1 MSEKRREGAAAPP
14 SDAPKGEKKASPA
27 KSRKGGKRRFRWLRF
42 FEKPDFRVEREFL
55 AFGKRLLFTLL
66 IVAEVLIFLQ
76 MLPLAFREHRWG
88 ALAATLGIE
97 CVLLVSEA
105 VKLFA
110 VRGFR
115 NKIYCYVVDFVA
127 AFILTAVTGGSTY
140 LCTLYLIILTE
151 FYISSE
157 KMLPSAILCAVCM
170 AVYVCT
176 LALTSFFRPTGAV
189 SFLAVVAQSFND
201 LVIMLVHFVLVNFS
215 VRFYRQYLR
224 LTKALKE
231 LDESKAE
238 LQKAYD
244 NLAEV
249 TALEERQRIARD
261 IHDTAGH
268 SITTVI
274 MQTEAAKLIIDSRPE
289 EAKGKIIAANLQAKH
304 ALEELRESVHLLSGV
319 SGKGTLKS
327 ALEDIL
333 HESSDGTGITIRS
346 EIDDVAVSDA
356 KYRFL
361 CNTLKEGISNGLRHG
376 GATAFWFELKE
387 SGGKLRF
394 LLSDNGCG
402 VAINELKEGF
412 GLSGMTGR
420 AEALGGELWFVSEP
434 EEGFEIHLVLPAD
447 PPAPDSAPAR
457 RAQTKQTGQNKT
469 EEL

>member
-1 MSEKRREGAAAPP
+1 MPKMKREAPSLSGKAETALGGREDRTSEKA
-14 SDAPKGEKKASPA
+14 EKTEKAGKA
-27 KSRKGGKRRFRWLRF
+27 GNGGKNAKRHRFRWMRI

-55 AFGKRLLFTLL
+55 RFGKRLLFILL
-66 IVAEVLIFLQ
+66 VLTELLVFLQ
-76 MLPLAFREHRWG
+76 MLPPAFRQNRWA

-97 CVLLVSEA
+97 AVLSVSEA

-127 AFILTAVTGGSTY
+127 VFILTAVTGSTY
-140 LCTLYLIILTE
+140 LCALYLIILTE

-170 AVYVCT
+170 LVYMFT
-176 LALTSFFRPTGAV
+176 LGVASFFRPTGAL
-189 SFLAVVAQSFND
+189 SFLATITQSFGD
-201 LVIMLVHFVLVNFS
+201 LIIMAVHFLLVNFS
-215 VRFYRQYLR
+215 VRFYRQYIR

-274 MQTEAAKLIIDSRPE
+274 MQTEAAKLIVDSRPE
-289 EAKGKIIAANLQAKH
+289 EAKSKIIAANLQAKH
-304 ALEELRESVHLLSGV
+304 ALEELRESVHLLSGI
-319 SGKGTLKS
+319 SEKSTLKS
-327 ALEDIL
+327 ALQSIL
-333 HESSDGTGITIRS
+333 NESSDGTGIRIRS
-346 EIDDVAVSDA
+346 EIDEISVSDA

-376 GATAFWFELKE
+376 NATAFWFELKE
-387 SGGKLRF
+387 SEGKIRF
-394 LLSDNGCG
+394 LLSDNGSG
-402 VAINELKEGF
+402 VDINELKEGF
-412 GLSGMTGR
+412 GLSGMSGR
-420 AEALGGELWFVSEP
+420 AEALGGEIWFVSEP
-434 EEGFEIHLVLPAD
+434 DEGFEIHLTLPSDGRTA
-447 PPAPDSAPAR
+447 SGGE
-457 RAQTKQTGQNKT
+457 K
-469 EEL
+469 